1 MNTLNRL
8 FALSAALILFQFNFA
23 CNFNPAMA
31 QSYGQD
37 KAGIKNSAGV
47 IMPQNKRRVAKK
59 SQAQIEMETYYKHLS
74 KPVSLPELPDISGH
88 SVFRFGLENTD
99 KSGFTNIGQ
108 RYGTRSTAQEVVDF
122 YKQALLGEKWK
133 LNMVSQTTVRA
144 EKPDKSV
151 TINIMPKSSP
161 DVATDFMLNYTY
173 KNR

>member
-1 MNTLNRL
+1 MNTHNRL
-8 FALSAALILFQFNFA
+8 FALSAALLFLQLNFA
-23 CNFNPAMA
+23 YEFSPAIA

-37 KAGIKNSAGV
+37 KAGIKNTAGV
-47 IMPQNKRRVAKK
+47 ALPQTKRRVTKK
-59 SQAQIEMETYYKHLS
+59 SQAQIEMETYYKHIS
-74 KPVSLPELPDISGH
+74 KPVSLPEMPDISGH
-88 SVFRFGLENTD
+88 SIFRFGLENTD

-108 RYGTRSTAQEVVDF
+108 RYGTRSTPQEVVDF

-133 LNMVSQTTVRA
+133 LTMVSQTTVRA

-151 TINIMPKSSP
+151 TVNIMPKSSP